1 MVFNSLIF
9 IFCFLPVSV
18 LLYRFLPSQL
28 LKNVVLFVLSLLF
41 YAWNEPYYVLL
52 LLLSIAWNYISGLQ
66 LMQEEDERQRKINF
80 WLSVAVNL
88 LILGAFKYTNFLL
101 GIVGLEGFDITLPVG
116 LSFFTFSA
124 LSYLADVYK
133 GTSPA
138 QKNPLYLGLY
148 IAFFGK
154 ITSGP
159 IAFYHD
165 MEHQFSYHPF
175 QKEMFYS
182 GILLFVKGLI
192 KKALLADQFALVF
205 SSLSQNTSMLG
216 AWLYALSYMLEIYF
230 DFSGYSDMA
239 IGISRMFG
247 FDLKPN
253 FDHPYVAVSVQD
265 FWRRWHISLSRWFR
279 DYVYIPLGGNRHDY
293 VRNILIVWF
302 LTGLWHGA
310 NWTFILWGLYY
321 GAFLLLEKFVLRP
334 ILEKLPRIVGHLYT
348 WVVVLIGWV
357 FFCSPSIMDA
367 FGTIGRMFHFA
378 ELVNTEAL
386 FVLTGHLVLFIIGIL
401 LSGTLFDRIEERL
414 MQVKGN
420 RMVLAFTVLYLV
432 FFGISIAFVVG
443 STYQSF
449 LYFAF

>member
-9 IFCFLPVSV
+9 IFCFLPISV
-18 LLYRFLPSQL
+18 LLYRFLPSQF
-28 LKNVVLFVLSLLF
+28 LKNIVLFVLSLLF

-66 LMQEEDERQRKINF
+66 LMQEEDERQRKISF
-80 WLSVAVNL
+80 WVSVAVNL

-148 IAFFGK
+148 IAYFGK
-154 ITSGP
+154 ITRGP

-175 QKEMFYS
+175 QREMFYS
-182 GILLFVKGLI
+182 GTLLFVKGLI

-239 IGISRMFG
+239 TGISRMFG

-310 NWTFILWGLYY
+310 NWTFIFWGLYY
-321 GAFLLLEKFVLRP
+321 GAFILLEKFVLRP

-348 WVVVLIGWV
+348 LVVVLIGWV
-357 FFCSPSIMDA
+357 FFCSPSIMNA

-414 MQVKGN
+414 MQIKGN

>member
-52 LLLSIAWNYISGLQ
+52 LLLSITWNYISGLQ

-101 GIVGLEGFDITLPVG
+101 GIIGLEGFDITLPVG

-159 IAFYHD
+159 ISFYHD

>member
-101 GIVGLEGFDITLPVG
+101 GIIGLEGFDITLPVG

-154 ITSGP
+154 IISGP

-348 WVVVLIGWV
+348 LVVVLIGWV

-414 MQVKGN
+414 MQIKGN

>member
-1 MVFNSLIF
+1 
-9 IFCFLPVSV
+9 
-18 LLYRFLPSQL
+18 
-28 LKNVVLFVLSLLF
+28 
-41 YAWNEPYYVLL
+41 
-52 LLLSIAWNYISGLQ
+52 
-66 LMQEEDERQRKINF
+66 
-80 WLSVAVNL
+80 
-88 LILGAFKYTNFLL
+88 
-101 GIVGLEGFDITLPVG
+101 
-116 LSFFTFSA
+116 
-124 LSYLADVYK
+124 
-133 GTSPA
+133 
-138 QKNPLYLGLY
+138 
-148 IAFFGK
+148 
-154 ITSGP
+154 
-159 IAFYHD
+159 
-165 MEHQFSYHPF
+165 
-175 QKEMFYS
+175 
-182 GILLFVKGLI
+182 
-192 KKALLADQFALVF
+192 
-205 SSLSQNTSMLG
+205 
-216 AWLYALSYMLEIYF
+216 ALSYMLEIYF

-310 NWTFILWGLYY
+310 NWTFIFWGLYY

-348 WVVVLIGWV
+348 LVVVLIGWV

>member
-148 IAFFGK
+148 IAFFG
-154 ITSGP
+154 
-159 IAFYHD
+159 
-165 MEHQFSYHPF
+165 
-175 QKEMFYS
+175 
-182 GILLFVKGLI
+182 
-192 KKALLADQFALVF
+192 
-205 SSLSQNTSMLG
+205 
-216 AWLYALSYMLEIYF
+216 
-230 DFSGYSDMA
+230 
-239 IGISRMFG
+239 
-247 FDLKPN
+247 
-253 FDHPYVAVSVQD
+253 
-265 FWRRWHISLSRWFR
+265 
-279 DYVYIPLGGNRHDY
+279 
-293 VRNILIVWF
+293 
-302 LTGLWHGA
+302 
-310 NWTFILWGLYY
+310 
-321 GAFLLLEKFVLRP
+321 
-334 ILEKLPRIVGHLYT
+334 
-348 WVVVLIGWV
+348 
-357 FFCSPSIMDA
+357 
-367 FGTIGRMFHFA
+367 
-378 ELVNTEAL
+378 
-386 FVLTGHLVLFIIGIL
+386 
-401 LSGTLFDRIEERL
+401 
-414 MQVKGN
+414 
-420 RMVLAFTVLYLV
+420 
-432 FFGISIAFVVG
+432 
-443 STYQSF
+443 
-449 LYFAF
+449 